1 MIDAMKR
8 MTCFLSFFVVLAG
21 ISAVSC
27 GGSKTVDGLDECG
40 IWSLEYVVNDFG
52 DTTNVAGLSSTELEG
67 LYHGEEPN
75 VITGKSSS
83 VDGKASLVLGVFHDN
98 SVSYDLPVFRLR
110 GALDVYIIPAQPTR
124 GSQVG
129 SMKFRTEKDSVVCDN
144 LLILP
149 EGIVTTPKEDEA
161 KKILALLK
169 EESAETIE
177 FRFKGTAFNTKANY
191 TFAVTEEQ
199 MTGFNKVYVN
209 YKKKRRN

>member
-8 MTCFLSFFVVLAG
+8 TTCFLSSFVILAV

-27 GGSKTVDGLDECG
+27 GGYKTVDGLDECG

-52 DTTNVAGLSSTELEG
+52 DTTNATGLSSTELEG

-110 GALDVYIIPAQPTR
+110 GALDVYVIPAQPMR

-144 LLILP
+144 LLILQD
-149 EGIVTTPKEDEA
+149 GIVTTPKEDEA

-169 EESAETIE
+169 EESAVMLE
-177 FRFKGTAFNTKANY
+177 FRLKGTTFNTKANY
-191 TFAVTEEQ
+191 SYTVTEEQ
-199 MTGFNKVYVN
+199 MSGFNKVLVN